1 MYVFIS
7 ILILIASILLIL
19 IVLIQNSKGGGLAS
33 GFSSSNQ
40 IMGVR
45 KTTDFLEKATW
56 TLAGVVIVL
65 SIVITAFIPRSENT
79 NQSEIKQQGND
90 AVSIDP
96 NTIAPD
102 FGTARQPQ
110 KQRLRPLQLPQRR
123 LPLSRLR
130 RKRIKRFL
138 IEKDNRVKAVP
149 EQGMAFICLINR
161 YNVT

>member
-56 TLAGVVIVL
+56 GLAGFVIVC
-65 SIVITAFIPRSENT
+65 SIIITAFIPRATTTVE
-79 NQSEIKQQGND
+79 SEIKQQVND
-90 AVSIDP
+90 AVVIDP
-96 NTIAPD
+96 STVAPN
-102 FGTARQPQ
+102 FGTAQPSAEQ
-110 KQRLRPLQLPQRR
+110 TEDNTA
-123 LPLSRLR
+123 
-130 RKRIKRFL
+130 
-138 IEKDNRVKAVP
+138 EKA
-149 EQGMAFICLINR
+149 E
-161 YNVT
+161 

>member
-56 TLAGVVIVL
+56 TLAGTVVVL
-65 SIVITAFIPRSENT
+65 SIVITAFIPRA
-79 NQSEIKQQGND
+79 QQ
-90 AVSIDP
+90 
-96 NTIAPD
+96 
-102 FGTARQPQ
+102 
-110 KQRLRPLQLPQRR
+110 
-123 LPLSRLR
+123 
-130 RKRIKRFL
+130 RISLKS
-138 IEKDNRVKAVP
+138 KNR
-149 EQGMAFICLINR
+149 
-161 YNVT
+161 